1 MRAGVKSH
9 DVQLTKRGFHVL
21 STPTSSARG
30 WSRQKVEIEL
40 LNVWPVVIC
49 DGRVWPGVVCYGWIG
64 MRAHSSLGAQMRAT
78 HMFLELSPFTN
89 TRYRRASGKCF
100 G

>member
-1 MRAGVKSH
+1 MRSRGERKRPGRPRGGAHEEQEKEHVGCTRAGVKSH
-9 DVQLTKRGFHVL
+9 DVQLTKRDFHVL

-64 MRAHSSLGAQMRAT
+64 M
-78 HMFLELSPFTN
+78 
-89 TRYRRASGKCF
+89 
-100 G
+100 